1 MTNIL
6 QNLALG
12 QGSMNKAPVQ
22 ADVVM
27 TQTITEYCVYCGEEH
42 SFD

>member
-6 QNLALG
+6 KNLALG
-12 QGSMNKAPVQ
+12 QGSMTKAPVQ
-22 ADVVM
+22 GLVM
-27 TQTITEYCVYCGEEH
+27 IQTVAESCVYCGEEH